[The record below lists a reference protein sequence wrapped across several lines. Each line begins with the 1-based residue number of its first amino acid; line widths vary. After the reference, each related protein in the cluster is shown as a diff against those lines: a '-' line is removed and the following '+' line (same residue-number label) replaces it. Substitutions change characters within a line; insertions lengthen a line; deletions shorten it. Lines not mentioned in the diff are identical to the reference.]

1 MAKTGA
7 FYFLFEKR
15 SQKTFRA
22 EGFRKCLE
30 SKSVLCFLLSVVY
43 DVFLHLQY
51 FIEEIKSCSGVLLLT
66 QFFFVRF
73 FNLFILW
80 MYNKALNVWSR
91 GKQLVLLSLDSR
103 CFPRLRLGKHR
114 DSRENKTN
122 CFPRDQT
129 LSV

>member
-22 EGFRKCLE
+22 GFRKCLE

-51 FIEEIKSCSGVLLLT
+51 FIEEIKPFSGVLLLT
-66 QFFFVRF
+66 QFFFSFVCLICSSF
-73 FNLFILW
+73 GCIT
-80 MYNKALNVWSR
+80 
-91 GKQLVLLSLDSR
+91 
-103 CFPRLRLGKHR
+103 KHLM
-114 DSRENKTN
+114 SGPSGN
-122 CFPRDQT
+122 
-129 LSV
+129 

>member
-30 SKSVLCFLLSVVY
+30 SKSVLCFPLSVVY

-51 FIEEIKSCSGVLLLT
+51 FIEEI
-66 QFFFVRF
+66 FFVRL

-80 MYNKALNVWSR
+80 MYNKTLNVWSLEKLVSFAFPR
-91 GKQLVLLSLDSR
+91 FSRLSGKQ
-103 CFPRLRLGKHR
+103 
-114 DSRENKTN
+114 N
-122 CFPRDQT
+122 
-129 LSV
+129 

>member
-22 EGFRKCLE
+22 EGFQKCLE

-43 DVFLHLQY
+43 NVFLHLQY

-80 MYNKALNVWSR
+80 MYNKALNVWSL
-91 GKQLVLLSLDSR
+91 GKLVSFV
-103 CFPRLRLGKHR
+103 FPRFSMFPSTS
-114 DSRENKTN
+114 SRETKITVSLGT
-122 CFPRDQT
+122 RH
-129 LSV
+129 

>member
-1 MAKTGA
+1 MAKTGT

-43 DVFLHLQY
+43 EVFLHLQY
-51 FIEEIKSCSGVLLLT
+51 LIEEIKSCSGVLLLT
-66 QFFFVRF
+66 QFFFVRL

-80 MYNKALNVWSR
+80 MYNKALNVLSLGKLVSFVFPRFSMTSR
-91 GKQLVLLSLDSR
+91 LSGKQ
-103 CFPRLRLGKHR
+103 
-114 DSRENKTN
+114 N
-122 CFPRDQT
+122 
-129 LSV
+129 

>member
-30 SKSVLCFLLSVVY
+30 SKSVLCFLLYVVY

-73 FNLFILW
+73 LFCSFFGCIT
-80 MYNKALNVWSR
+80 
-91 GKQLVLLSLDSR
+91 
-103 CFPRLRLGKHR
+103 KHVM
-114 DSRENKTN
+114 SGPSGN
-122 CFPRDQT
+122 
-129 LSV
+129 

>member
-43 DVFLHLQY
+43 IVFLHLQY
-51 FIEEIKSCSGVLLLT
+51 VIEEIKSCSGVLLLT

-73 FNLFILW
+73 FNEALPGGCPRSLVGILK
-80 MYNKALNVWSR
+80 Y
-91 GKQLVLLSLDSR
+91 LVSAF
-103 CFPRLRLGKHR
+103 CQGY
-114 DSRENKTN
+114 T
-122 CFPRDQT
+122 T
-129 LSV
+129 LSEI

>member
-30 SKSVLCFLLSVVY
+30 SKSVICFLLSVVY

-80 MYNKALNVWSR
+80 MYNKALNVWS
-91 GKQLVLLSLDSR
+91 
-103 CFPRLRLGKHR
+103 LGKLV
-114 DSRENKTN
+114 SFV
-122 CFPRDQT
+122 FP
-129 LSV
+129 

>member
-7 FYFLFEKR
+7 FYFLFDKR

-51 FIEEIKSCSGVLLLT
+51 FIEQIKSCSGVLLLT
-66 QFFFVRF
+66 QIFSFV
-73 FNLFILW
+73 
-80 MYNKALNVWSR
+80 
-91 GKQLVLLSLDSR
+91 SLICSS
-103 CFPRLRLGKHR
+103 FGYITKHLM
-114 DSRENKTN
+114 SGPSGN
-122 CFPRDQT
+122 
-129 LSV
+129 

>member
-22 EGFRKCLE
+22 EGFLKCLE

-66 QFFFVRF
+66 QIFFSFVCLICSSF
-73 FNLFILW
+73 GCIT
-80 MYNKALNVWSR
+80 
-91 GKQLVLLSLDSR
+91 
-103 CFPRLRLGKHR
+103 KHLM
-114 DSRENKTN
+114 SGPSGN
-122 CFPRDQT
+122 
-129 LSV
+129 